1 MEHVWVPSGQRMDW
15 SQHAESLGAGSS
27 ERVGGKEG
35 EREKQNQKDSTHTH
49 VCTHTQIAFEGGGGG
64 AGRGQGLIVLGMCAA
79 AGLFHRPQS
88 SLMRLWP
95 LLVGTLLPGLSFD
108 KADGPSGSSYQ
119 VFLFSF

>member
-64 AGRGQGLIVLGMCAA
+64 GGEGT
-79 AGLFHRPQS
+79 RPNCPRDVRCSRAFS
-88 SLMRLWP
+88 SSP
-95 LLVGTLLPGLSFD
+95 ELPNEAVASPGGNTAPWTQL
-108 KADGPSGSSYQ
+108 
-119 VFLFSF
+119 